1 MLQKLSRFLGRFR
14 RKKSRSP
21 VAALIGNVDEHI
33 RDGRFQ
39 RGMSLMAG
47 ASSVLAGLE
56 VSYEHYKGS
65 YGQKIMWTPVVLS
78 GAMTGAGIW
87 GCFSRW
93 AARTVLRWT
102 SVLTLL
108 DSLIGFFFHVRGI
121 ARKPGGWRLP
131 VANIVMGPP
140 IFAPLLFGVSAYL
153 GLIASF
159 LRPEE
164 STRVIDITPGKRR
177 GFLARLLRR
186 EDKAWTED
194 LPYGRFQKHLAV
206 ATILGTFFSGFEALY
221 SHYKNN
227 FKYKAQ
233 WSPIIIAPLLMLA
246 AALSIRSPRAARTF
260 LPAMS
265 LLAIADGGAG
275 FYYHAR
281 GGMKRPGGLKTPLY
295 NVLYGPPIFAPLLFA
310 ACGVI
315 GLLACLM
322 RRERR

>member
-1 MLQKLSRFLGRFR
+1 
-14 RKKSRSP
+14 
-21 VAALIGNVDEHI
+21 VTLI
-33 RDGRFQ
+33 
-39 RGMSLMAG
+39 
-47 ASSVLAGLE
+47 
-56 VSYEHYKGS
+56 
-65 YGQKIMWTPVVLS
+65 
-78 GAMTGAGIW
+78 
-87 GCFSRW
+87 
-93 AARTVLRWT
+93 
-102 SVLTLL
+102 

-131 VANIVMGPP
+131 VTNVVMGPP

-153 GLIASF
+153 GLIASY

-164 STRVIDITPGKRR
+164 SPVIALTPLESQ
-177 GFLARLLRR
+177 GFFARLFRGRAMPWTMQLR
-186 EDKAWTED
+186 E
-194 LPYGRFQKHLAV
+194 GHFQKHLAV
-206 ATILGTFFSGFEALY
+206 ATILSAFFSGFEAFY

-233 WSPIIIAPLLMLA
+233 WSPVIIAPLLMLS
-246 AALSIRSPRAARTF
+246 AALSIRSPRAARTV
-260 LPAMS
+260 LPVMS
-265 LLAIADGGAG
+265 TLAVVDGAVG

-281 GGMKRPGGLKTPLY
+281 GVWRRSGGTKKLIY